1 MDEPTFFQIRIRGH
15 LDDTWMDLFESLTLS
30 NLDDGDSLLS
40 GTLPDQAALQGVLNR
55 ISRLGLT
62 LISVNTVPEEDRMEG
77 NISMNTK
84 SNYFV
89 RYSLPLFLILTP
101 LISLAI
107 PLVLTL
113 PAEVTPLLLVIVP
126 ALLAIL
132 LTALAEGGKGV
143 SALLKKL
150 FLRVSVKWI
159 VIALGLALA
168 LRLSVSLCAIFF
180 GWIPILQL
188 YPWSPQQ
195 FLMIGV
201 FTLFGAIM
209 EELGWRG
216 YALPRLLIHRSPLV
230 SALIIGIPWG
240 ILHLGLILP
249 GQMNAGMPWMATLL
263 FIVALSVVLTWL
275 FINTRGSLFIVV
287 LHHAI
292 QNFLVFLNGG
302 VPPAQSSWLLAAVTV
317 VLALGIIIFFGI
329 NLQRDPLEKQ
339 ELVGARQARIK

>member
-1 MDEPTFFQIRIRGH
+1 MDKPAFYRIRVKGH
-15 LDDTWMDLFESLTLS
+15 LDETLASWFEDFTIT
-30 NLDDGDSLLS
+30 NQNDGDALLTGS
-40 GTLPDQAALQGVLNR
+40 LPDQAALQGVLKR
-55 ISRLGLT
+55 ISSLGLT
-62 LISVNTVPEEDRMEG
+62 LLSVNTVSAEDRMEG
-77 NISMNTK
+77 DMFMNTK
-84 SNYFV
+84 STFLE
-89 RYSLPLFLILTP
+89 RYSLPLFLMLTP

-126 ALLAIL
+126 ALLAII
-132 LTALAEGGKGV
+132 LTSLADGGKGV
-143 SALLKKL
+143 GALLKKL
-150 FLRVSVKWI
+150 FLRVSIKWI
-159 VIALGLALA
+159 FIALGLALA
-168 LRLSVSLCAIFF
+168 LRLSVSLLAVFF
-180 GWIPILQL
+180 GWIPTIQL

-195 FLMIGV
+195 FLMVGV

-240 ILHLGLILP
+240 ILHLGLTLP

-275 FINTRGSLFIVV
+275 FINTRGSLFIVI
-287 LHHAI
+287 LHHAV

-317 VLALGIIIFFGI
+317 VLALVIILLYGSS
-329 NLQRDPLEKQ
+329 LQGDPVKKTATVAQ
-339 ELVGARQARIK
+339 